1 MKNTAHKTPPSHSH
15 GNFNNDSGLSPQPD
29 FLPMNRQ
36 EMQSLG
42 WDELDILL
50 ISGDAY
56 VDHPS
61 FGVPLLGRW
70 LVAHGYR
77 VGIIAQPHW
86 DRPDS
91 PQALSVMGRPRLFAG
106 VSAGAIDS
114 MLAHYTAFRKK
125 RRDDAYTPG
134 GQAGAR
140 PNRAS
145 LIYSNLLRRAFND
158 LPIVLGGIEA
168 SLRRCTHYDFWTSAL
183 RRPVLCDAKADLLIY
198 GMGERAILEIAGRCQ
213 SACSAANA
221 EFLGREPFA
230 EAIKSNGGV
239 LGTGFLGKAEDLPFV
254 PEASQM
260 PDPSAP
266 EGSGKL
272 EVLRLP
278 SLEEI
283 KAQPEL
289 LLKAALALE
298 DQVHREKSWAFE
310 PVDAA
315 GKRLLI
321 LTPPSP
327 ALNTQELD
335 LLYDL
340 PFSRLPHP
348 GYKAPIPAW
357 EMIRTSITTHRGCG
371 GGCSFCSLALHQ
383 GRGLASRSA
392 QSILQEARII
402 AQGPGFA
409 RSALSISALPGLKTG
424 QSNKAGKNSQVS
436 RDAHVQQAKTPKWAG
451 AISDAGGPSAN
462 MWQGV
467 CASDKSKCK
476 RRSCLFPK
484 ICAHFKVDQMKGV
497 RLLREITGQPGVRS
511 LRVASGLRLDLAL
524 TQPEALAAYTT
535 EFTGGQLKIAPE
547 HISDPVLRLMRKPPQ
562 AGFEN
567 FLQSFI
573 THSRQAGKEQYIIPY
588 LMSAFPGCTEKD
600 MRDLKHWLAKKGWSP
615 KQVQCFIPT
624 PGTVATAMFFC
635 HKDPDGKPIE
645 VAESDAQR
653 MRQHYL
659 LLGETPG
666 KGRERPEE
674 WE

>member
-1 MKNTAHKTPPSHSH
+1 
-15 GNFNNDSGLSPQPD
+15 
-29 FLPMNRQ
+29 MNRQ

-42 WDELDILL
+42 WAELDILL
-50 ISGDAY
+50 VSGDAY

-91 PQALSVMGRPRLFAG
+91 PQALNVMGRPRLFAG

-125 RRDDAYTPG
+125 RHDDAYTPG

-198 GMGERAILEIAGRCQ
+198 GMGERAILEIADRCQ
-213 SACSAANA
+213 AASS
-221 EFLGREPFA
+221 EVTFVGREAFA
-230 EAIKSNGGV
+230 EAVKGGGGV
-239 LGTGFLGKAEDLPFV
+239 LGTGFLGKIEDLPTLQTDTDRSK
-254 PEASQM
+254 A
-260 PDPSAP
+260 AA
-266 EGSGKL
+266 L
-272 EVLRLP
+272 EPGNAMEYTDGLEILRLP

-289 LLKAALALE
+289 LLKAALTLE

-321 LTPPSP
+321 LAPPSP
-327 ALNTQELD
+327 PLSTQELD

-348 GYKAPIPAW
+348 AYKAPIPAW

-392 QSILQEARII
+392 QSILQEARLI
-402 AQGPGFA
+402 AQGPSFA
-409 RSALSISALPGLKTG
+409 RAALSISAP
-424 QSNKAGKNSQVS
+424 APKNSKSGQGGKGVH
-436 RDAHVQQAKTPKWAG
+436 AQPAKTPKWAG

-462 MWQGV
+462 MWQGF

-497 RLLREITGQPGVRS
+497 RLLRELTEQPGVRS

-547 HISDPVLRLMRKPPQ
+547 HISDPVLRLMRKPSQ
-562 AGFEN
+562 AGFEQ

-573 THSRQAGKEQYIIPY
+573 THSRKVGKEQYIIPY

-600 MRDLKHWLAKKGWSP
+600 MRELKLWLAKKGWTP

-635 HKDPDGKPIE
+635 HKDPDGRPIE

-659 LLGETPG
+659 LLGEAPG